1 MTPPILAD
9 LDHFIKRKTNQ
20 IDLMKQAG
28 KNTLGLEY
36 EVQFLRNIAEYIE
49 ELYCDNIR
57 QMREFARIEKEYKWN
72 KKGYKIVSGL
82 IAARKWAVLT
92 RQPFAYILQE
102 IEEHPQRSIERY
114 RDLLNWYREGDKE
127 LKQFEEWYSPFEGDY
142 AETYK
147 GLCELNGFDY
157 EKRLKVWK
165 VKTTKRL
172 QDLDNPKNRILK
184 ATNHLKNL

>member
-1 MTPPILAD
+1 MNLPVFAD
-9 LDHFIKRKTNQ
+9 IDYFIKKKENQ

-36 EVQFLRNIAEYIE
+36 EVQFLRSIAEYIE
-49 ELYCDNIR
+49 ELHCENIR

-72 KKGYKIVSGL
+72 KKGYKMVSGL

-114 RDLLNWYREGDKE
+114 RDLLNWYKEGDRE
-127 LKQFEEWYSPFEGDY
+127 LKQFEEWYSPFVGDY
-142 AETYK
+142 AEIYK

-165 VKTTKRL
+165 AKTAKKL
-172 QDLDNPKNRILK
+172 QDIDNPRNRILR
-184 ATNHLKNL
+184 ATNDLQNL

>member
-9 LDHFIKRKTNQ
+9 LDHFIKRKANQ

-36 EVQFLRNIAEYIE
+36 EVQFLRKISEYIE

-57 QMREFARIEKEYKWN
+57 QMRQFARIEKEYKWN

-127 LKQFEEWYSPFEGDY
+127 LKQFEEWYSPFVGDY

-165 VKTTKRL
+165 AKTSKRL